1 MKNLGEKLGVERSEW
16 RRALVHGL
24 LVAATVLVLFCV
36 WFGVRDRYIVFLYF
50 HDMGP
55 RFPDTAPFSAVT
67 ASRYWMAGL
76 VAAGIV
82 MCLYVGACLL
92 QGRLRRGYRP
102 PAWWHVWLVA
112 AAPVA
117 VGIPLVV
124 MSVNVPRL
132 PWLNAVQVTL
142 AAIVGLGLA
151 VAPAGLA
158 ARQPG
163 RFFLLTV
170 DGGAAAGVLFGAE
183 FVLRVLEMAQRG
195 AARPLAILGVWTAG
209 SLLLLLAM
217 SAVYARR
224 PPPPPSRQL
233 AIAGCCVAYLL
244 LPAVHHLGFTD
255 GYYYI
260 TTADNFF
267 ADTWPLQIVAWV
279 VTASVILAITWLRAG
294 HLPGSSAASR
304 KV

>member
-1 MKNLGEKLGVERSEW
+1 MANRAEW
-16 RRALVHGL
+16 RRALVAGL
-24 LVAATVLVLFCV
+24 PMAATVLILFFA

-82 MCLYVGACLL
+82 MCLYVGASLL
-92 QGRLRRGYRP
+92 LGRLWPGYRP
-102 PAWWHVWLVA
+102 PTWWRVWLVA
-112 AAPVA
+112 ALPLV

-124 MSVNVPRL
+124 MTVNEPRL
-132 PWLNAVQVTL
+132 PWVNAAQVTL
-142 AAIVGLGLA
+142 AAVVGLGLA
-151 VAPAGLA
+151 VAPGGLA
-158 ARQPG
+158 ARRPG

-170 DGGAAAGVLFGAE
+170 DGWGVAGVLFGIA
-183 FVLRVLEMAQRG
+183 FSLRVLEMAQRG
-195 AARPLAILGVWTAG
+195 ASRPLTILAVWTI
-209 SLLLLLAM
+209 SSFLVLLAM
-217 SAVYARR
+217 TFVYAWR
-224 PPPPPSRQL
+224 PPAPSSQQL
-233 AIAGCCVAYLL
+233 AVAGLCVAYLL

-267 ADTWPLQIVAWV
+267 AEAWPLQIVAWL
-279 VTASVILAITWLRAG
+279 VTAGVILAITWLRAG

>member
-1 MKNLGEKLGVERSEW
+1 
-16 RRALVHGL
+16 VHGL
-24 LVAATVLVLFCV
+24 PSAATVLVLFCT
-36 WFGVRDRYIVFLYF
+36 WFGIRDRYIVFLYF

-82 MCLYVGACLL
+82 MCLYVGVNLL
-92 QGRLRRGYRP
+92 VGRLWPGYRP
-102 PAWWHVWLVA
+102 PAWWRVWLVA
-112 AAPVA
+112 AALVA

-124 MSVNVPRL
+124 MSVNAPRL
-132 PWLNAVQVTL
+132 PWLNAAQVTL
-142 AAIVGLGLA
+142 AATVGLGLA

-163 RFFLLTV
+163 RFFLLVV

-183 FVLRVLEMAQRG
+183 FTLRVLEMAQRG
-195 AARPLAILGVWTAG
+195 AARPLAILGVWTAA
-209 SLLLLLAM
+209 SLMLLLAM
-217 SAVYARR
+217 TVVYARR
-224 PPPPPSRQL
+224 PPPPPAWQL
-233 AIAGCCVAYLL
+233 AVAGLCVAYLL

-267 ADTWPLQIVAWV
+267 ADTWPLQVLAWL

-294 HLPGSSAASR
+294 NLPGSLRASR